1 MNEIREYKDTI
12 NLVLLRM
19 NNQLDISI
27 LLLLYTSI
35 ISYNSLKVVIILSKD
50 FCTIQIS

>member
-12 NLVLLRM
+12 NLVLLR

-35 ISYNSLKVVIILSKD
+35 ISHSSLKVVIILSKD